1 MVQNKNN
8 TPEVTGFHR
17 SFNVQSPF
25 NSEDYTKTDSSLH
38 ESNLHLDCPPRPD
51 MPASQPINIPDAK
64 KRTKKKKRCRATDSF
79 TGRFQDVYVLQTEVL
94 GEGAYAV
101 VQTCVNLIT
110 QKEYAVKIVEKRAG
124 LSRSRVFREVEML
137 YQCQGHRNILEL
149 VEFFEEEDKFY
160 LVFEKLRGGSVLTHI
175 DNTSVSRRPV
185 MW

>member
-17 SFNVQSPF
+17 SFNVQNPL

-79 TGRFQDVYVLQTEVL
+79 TGRFQGKSIENY
-94 GEGAYAV
+94 
-101 VQTCVNLIT
+101 
-110 QKEYAVKIVEKRAG
+110 
-124 LSRSRVFREVEML
+124 L
-137 YQCQGHRNILEL
+137 Y
-149 VEFFEEEDKFY
+149 FFLFFY
-160 LVFEKLRGGSVLTHI
+160 KS
-175 DNTSVSRRPV
+175 S
-185 MW
+185 